1 MLHFKKLKITIV
13 LAYFTFRQRVVFW
26 IMVLEG
32 VKYPIDEWSMEI
44 PQKQTDQHLTI
55 VHSKQLIQLHYSL
68 LLTLEMVQLV
78 YYY

>member
-1 MLHFKKLKITIV
+1 
-13 LAYFTFRQRVVFW
+13 
-26 IMVLEG
+26 MVLEG